1 MDFQPER
8 VRQGDWKLIRYPQVD
23 VTQLFNLRDDPA
35 EMHNLCDAHPEK
47 VRELWKLLEERQ
59 KTNGDAALPL
69 TVKTPKER
77 TITPQQLPQTRGRLE
92 VQAGAPNTR
101 TTSVQR

>member
-1 MDFQPER
+1 MDFQR
-8 VRQGDWKLIRYPQVD
+8 AVRQGDWKLIRYPQVD

-35 EMHNLCDAHPEK
+35 EIHNVCDAHPEK

-59 KTNGDAALPL
+59 KMNGDSLPL

-77 TITPQQLPQTRGRLE
+77 AITPQQLRDQGRQVQTG
-92 VQAGAPNTR
+92 PNAR
-101 TTSVQR
+101 TTAQR